1 MDFLV
6 FLDKGG
12 VLMYPLLLCS
22 LVSLWVFVEKII
34 TLARRRVIKPEIVDV
49 IENIQ
54 DPKDIPLALSICE
67 KNKGVFSNIIKVGL
81 ENMNLP
87 HNELKQELENQGR
100 QEIRKLE
107 RGMVILETIAAITPI
122 LGLLGTVIGMIKVFN
137 VIALEGV
144 GSATMLSGGISE
156 ALITTATGLS
166 IGIPTLVFYN
176 YFTQKAESLI
186 LDIEKISNEFL
197 KKLKGFQDI
206 GGGNEAS

>member
-1 MDFLV
+1 MDFIG

-12 VLMYPLLLCS
+12 ILMYPLLLCS
-22 LVSLWVFVEKII
+22 IVSIWVFIEKLI
-34 TLARRRVIKPEIVDV
+34 TLARKRVIKPEIVDV
-49 IENIQ
+49 IENI
-54 DPKDIPLALSICE
+54 KSCEDIPLALSICE
-67 KNKGVFSNIIKVGL
+67 KNKGVFSNIMKVGL
-81 ENMNLP
+81 LNINLP
-87 HNELKQELENQGR
+87 HDEMKQELENQGR

-107 RGMVILETIAAITPI
+107 KGMVLLETISAITPI

-144 GSATMLSGGISE
+144 GSASMLSGGISE

-176 YFTQKAESLI
+176 YFTQKAENLI

-197 KKLKGFQDI
+197 KKLKNFQT
-206 GGGNEAS
+206 GE